1 MKIFMKKHKILLFLQ
16 NGIGD
21 AVMRLSALHKLREYY
36 KDSEIVVL
44 VGNKSIYEILK
55 KEKVADNY
63 IQILNKNSYSIF
75 RKLNKLFH
83 YKELIQEINSYK
95 FDKIFYLEGRPVPLT
110 VMSFFINSKEQY
122 MLSDCLLSKIK
133 CKTVSLGHRQIHKSV
148 SANLLLELD
157 GITTD
162 CSFPEFVNIG
172 KNNKDKNKIA
182 ILSGSSP
189 MEDFKKWPF
198 EYYNE
203 LIKLML
209 KTNKEYRFYFFGI
222 ESEKVVL
229 DYIENKEA
237 IVDCFGKYSLKESI
251 DELSKC
257 SIAIGGDSGMM
268 HIASALGLKCYA
280 VFGPTLSKW
289 IGPRG
294 TNVTIIQSHYNCAP
308 CLENKKFGCSNKE
321 CMYEVKSS
329 DVFKEMIK

>member
-1 MKIFMKKHKILLFLQ
+1 MKKHKILLFLQ

-21 AVMRLSALHKLREYY
+21 AVMRLSALHKLREHY

-55 KEKVADNY
+55 KEKVVDSY

-75 RKLNKLFH
+75 SKFNKLFH
-83 YKELIQEINSYK
+83 YKTLINEINSHS
-95 FDKIFYLEGRPVPLT
+95 FDKVFYFEGRPLPLT
-110 VMSFFINSKEQY
+110 FLSFFIDTKEQY
-122 MLSDCLLSKIK
+122 MVSDFLLSKIK

-162 CSFPEFVNIG
+162 CSFPKFVNIG
-172 KNNKDKNKIA
+172 KNCKDKNAIA

-203 LIKLML
+203 LINLML
-209 KTNKEYRFYFFGI
+209 KENSEYRFYFFGI
-222 ESEKVVL
+222 ESEKVIL
-229 DYIENKEA
+229 DYIENKDA

-268 HIASALGLKCYA
+268 HIASALGLKCYT

-294 TNVTIIQSHYNCAP
+294 DNIKIIQSSYYCAP
-308 CLENKKFGCSNKE
+308 CLENKKFGCSTKE
-321 CMYEVKSS
+321 CMYEVKP
-329 DVFKEMIK
+329 DYILRFMHE